1 MEETFHL
8 TQPVEPFCLGDDD
21 SVDLP
26 AASKRRN
33 RIVGYIATF
42 MVTFTLGTTEIFAPW
57 YSGLLGGSGFEIGWA
72 MGSFGIVY
80 MISPALGGR
89 FSDRVGRK
97 RSLVV
102 ATIAYIG
109 VLVLYLNPY
118 LVSPLYLIAVRALEG
133 LVYGFV
139 APSIQGMLAELT
151 PEAEC
156 EVLGN
161 FSTSWSAGMIFS
173 PFVIAYVEGLY
184 EPVATIYVVLAIELI
199 SLGLIAGFLQG
210 YRRKKSDIQK
220 QNAEQD
226 SPEVVLRRA
235 SKTSPRFIA
244 SYLSIM
250 LWGVVSTVILALFP
264 SYVETLPGFT
274 SQDWGFMLLVWN
286 GVRTIAFVLTARLP
300 DQSMSSVITYGA
312 ILSALSSAVLFLFTD
327 FWMLTIAMVVSGVAV
342 GFSYL
347 GALYLIV
354 SATDIEK
361 GSYAGLVESMGGVG
375 LFLGPILGGWLAD
388 FQLTLPYLMC
398 TVLSVIV
405 IIGIIPLLRREKKN
419 VEATL

>member
-1 MEETFHL
+1 M
-8 TQPVEPFCLGDDD
+8 TQPIEPFCLGDDD

-26 AASKRRN
+26 ASSRRRN
-33 RIVGYIATF
+33 RLVGYISTF
-42 MVTFTLGTTEIFAPW
+42 LVTFTLGTTEIFAPW
-57 YSGLLGGSGFEIGWA
+57 YTGILGGSGFEIGWA

-80 MISPALGGR
+80 MVSPALGGR

-97 RSLVV
+97 RSLTI

-118 LVSPLYLIAVRALEG
+118 LVSPLYLITIRALEG
-133 LVYGFV
+133 LVYGFI

-184 EPVATIYVVLAIELI
+184 QPISTIYVVLAIELV
-199 SLGLIAGFLQG
+199 SLGLIAGLLQG
-210 YRRKKSDIQK
+210 YRRKKVTVDDAT
-220 QNAEQD
+220 NND
-226 SPEVVLRRA
+226 STKETSLKSA

-250 LWGVVSTVILALFP
+250 LWGVVSTVVLALFP
-264 SYVETLPGFT
+264 SYVETLPGLT
-274 SQDWGFMLLVWN
+274 SDHWGIMLLVWN
-286 GVRTIAFVLTARLP
+286 GVRTVAFIVTARLP
-300 DQSMSSVITYGA
+300 EQSMSSVITYGA
-312 ILSALSSAVLFLFTD
+312 ILSAVSSAMLFAFTD
-327 FWMLTIAMVVSGVAV
+327 FWMLAMAMVVSGVAV

-361 GSYAGLVESMGGVG
+361 GAYAGLVESMGGVG

-398 TVLSVIV
+398 TILSVVV
-405 IIGIIPLLRREKKN
+405 IIGIIPLLRREKLK
-419 VEATL
+419 AQIIP

>member
-1 MEETFHL
+1 
-8 TQPVEPFCLGDDD
+8 
-21 SVDLP
+21 
-26 AASKRRN
+26 
-33 RIVGYIATF
+33 
-42 MVTFTLGTTEIFAPW
+42 
-57 YSGLLGGSGFEIGWA
+57 